1 MLKSLYPV
9 IMTQNVADLQAFF
22 VDYFGFEETFV
33 SDWYVSL
40 RLKEHEI
47 AFLTSGHET
56 IPQGFR
62 QAAQGI
68 LVNVEVEDI
77 TDIHERIQQDRPDSI
92 VLSLR
97 DEEFGQRHFIV
108 AIDGLLIDVIQEIEP
123 SDSFKEHF
131 QEAFYHE

>member
-9 IMTQNVADLQAFF
+9 IMTQNVAVSQAFF

-40 RLKEHEI
+40 RLKD
-47 AFLTSGHET
+47 HET

-68 LVNVEVEDI
+68 LVNIEVEDI
-77 TDIHERIQQDRPDSI
+77 TEIHARIQQDRPDSI

-108 AIDGLLIDVIQEIEP
+108 AMHGLLVDVIQEIEP